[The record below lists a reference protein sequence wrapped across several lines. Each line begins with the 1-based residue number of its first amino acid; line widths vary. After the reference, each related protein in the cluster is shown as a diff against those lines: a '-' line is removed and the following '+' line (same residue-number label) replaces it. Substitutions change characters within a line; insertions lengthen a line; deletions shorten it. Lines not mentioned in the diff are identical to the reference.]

1 MSQINREG
9 TFRGYPI
16 KGVINYSPGGHT
28 QWIADFQAVECY
40 DEDMEQWVDWSGYE
54 ESEMRGWFILFDKDV
69 SREPYLNAKQL
80 QKALGWSGESFNELD
95 GAGYAETLV
104 QFRVESDT
112 YNGKTKLKITWIDEA
127 NAVPGR
133 KLEGLDKSEISKIDA
148 KYAAALRKLSGGPK
162 PKSVPSKPPVPKPET
177 PSPEA
182 TPTAAAK
189 EAAKAALKEQAAEKA
204 KRGKIAEEKA
214 AKREKPKVGR
224 PKKPPVPT
232 APPATT
238 LEEVE
243 DAIGDTSSDTCT
255 KNEAYQACY
264 ARLVEPGVATI
275 DGLNN
280 TWLATIESLG
290 GEEALDGEGWAS
302 VRNIVLD
309 ELREVPI

>member
-9 TFRGYPI
+9 TFRGYAI
-16 KGVINYSPGGHT
+16 EKGVAESKGGFP
-28 QWIADFQAVECY
+28 QFVARLQGIEFY
-40 DEDMEQWVDWSGYE
+40 DEDTEQWVDWTQYE
-54 ESEMRGWFILFDKDV
+54 ENEANGYFVLFGGDG
-69 SREPYLNAKQL
+69 EPTLSAKQV
-80 QKALGWSGESFNELD
+80 QKAFGWSGESFSELD
-95 GAGYAETLV
+95 EADYSGTLI
-104 QFRVESDT
+104 QFRTEYRT
-112 YNGKTKLKITWIDEA
+112 YQEKTLLQVTWIDEA
-127 NAVPGR
+127 NAEPGR
-133 KLEGLDKSEISKIDA
+133 KLRKLDSTELKKLDSKFVA
-148 KYAAALRKLSGGPK
+148 KLRKLSGGPK